1 MGCTVLSGRLQFLR
15 SDKIQA
21 RAAQLTGFIA
31 EVLLHI
37 PLVKSFVREDY
48 EDKRGSGWI
57 EELFK
62 TRFKWTM
69 FSSLGVT
76 LSNSLSL
83 VNTLLCV
90 AAGAYLTAR
99 GEITL
104 DIWLA
109 FYLYSQGLMR
119 TLGRLGGVWSSL
131 KGIQG
136 AARRIAEIAGEPFEK
151 YEGSAGVPQSG
162 LQVKDVTFRYQD
174 RDVLDH
180 ISMDIPRGKTTALV
194 GPSGSGKS
202 TLLRLLERFYQPTGG
217 EIAAAGEDI
226 GRFDLTAWRKSI
238 GYVAQDTLLFSGTIR
253 ENILYGQD
261 REVSEAEFQAA
272 ADAACVTEFVRNLEH
287 GYDTQVGE
295 GGGKLSGGQRQ
306 RLGIARAI
314 LRNPSLLL
322 LDEVTANL
330 DAQAEDQVNRAIQSI
345 SKGRTVVSVAHRLD
359 NIRSADQI
367 VVLEDGQVRGAGVHE
382 DLMENCPLYRRMV
395 EAQRQ
400 DRFEKAEV

>member
-1 MGCTVLSGRLQFLR
+1 M
-15 SDKIQA
+15 
-21 RAAQLTGFIA
+21 
-31 EVLLHI
+31 
-37 PLVKSFVREDY
+37 
-48 EDKRGSGWI
+48 
-57 EELFK
+57 
-62 TRFKWTM
+62 
-69 FSSLGVT
+69 
-76 LSNSLSL
+76 
-83 VNTLLCV
+83 
-90 AAGAYLTAR
+90 
-99 GEITL
+99 
-104 DIWLA
+104 
-109 FYLYSQGLMR
+109 
-119 TLGRLGGVWSSL
+119 
-131 KGIQG
+131 
-136 AARRIAEIAGEPFEK
+136 
-151 YEGSAGVPQSG
+151 PQSG

-180 ISMDIPRGKTTALV
+180 ISMDIPRGKITALV

-253 ENILYGQD
+253 ENILYGQG
-261 REVSEAEFQAA
+261 REVSEAELQAA
-272 ADAACVTEFVRNLEH
+272 ADAACVTEFVQNLEH

-330 DAQAEDQVNRAIQSI
+330 DAQAEDQVNRAIQNI